1 MTADKSTRSRPHWL
15 WPAGWS
21 LRSVLS
27 SNEMERNRQ
36 KAGLY
41 SSGLFR
47 GRALRRTDRQA
58 DVPGPLVRQIE
69 GLAHVKAQRAQPAG
83 QVLQRPQHGSLNLHR
98 GPLAELVV
106 IQVRLQ
112 GLGDRCWD
120 APMRLLPPGRQYRV
134 SRLMLRQAP
143 FRPRAIPKQHPLE
156 RDPTNPALP
165 CPQDDRAG
173 GIHWEVFALG
183 PFLHCRCGDR
193 LAELCGEL
201 SIRQR
206 DTFPVAEHCQ
216 EGGEAPLNWA
226 QFGSVFGLD
235 RFQCDSKLAT

>member
-47 GRALRRTDRQA
+47 GRPLRRTDGQA
-58 DVPGPLVRQIE
+58 DVPGPLARQIE

-83 QVLQRPQHGSLNLHR
+83 QVLQRPQHGSLNLDR
-98 GPLAELVV
+98 GPLADLVV

-112 GLGDRCWD
+112 GLGDRCRD
-120 APMRLLPPGRQYRV
+120 APMRLLPPAPRRQCRV
-134 SRLMLRQAP
+134 SRLLLRQAP
-143 FRPRAIPKQHPLE
+143 FRPRSIPEQHPLE
-156 RDPTNPALP
+156 RDPPNPALAR
-165 CPQDDRAG
+165 PQDDRAG
-173 GIHWEVFALG
+173 GIHWEV
-183 PFLHCRCGDR
+183 
-193 LAELCGEL
+193 
-201 SIRQR
+201 
-206 DTFPVAEHCQ
+206 
-216 EGGEAPLNWA
+216 
-226 QFGSVFGLD
+226 
-235 RFQCDSKLAT
+235 